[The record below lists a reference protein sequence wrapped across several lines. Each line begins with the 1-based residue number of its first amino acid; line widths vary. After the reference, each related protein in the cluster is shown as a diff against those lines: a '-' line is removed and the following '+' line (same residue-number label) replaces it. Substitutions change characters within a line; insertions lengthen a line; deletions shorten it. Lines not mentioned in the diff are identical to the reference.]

1 MKLTFRFLV
10 FLLCF
15 FSSFA
20 QTKITLKGKLI
31 DKETS
36 TPIEDATVYIT
47 TVKDSTMINYTVS
60 DKNGIFKFETK
71 KIGVPFFLSISA
83 TGYQNHKIKENSG
96 TENKDFG
103 VFSILKNHIELSE
116 VVVKAE
122 APPVKIKKDTLEF
135 NAASFKVRPDAN
147 VEALIRQL
155 PGVQID
161 ENKTITING
170 KVVDKIL
177 VNGKPFFSEDGKIAI
192 QNLSAD
198 MVKKVQVSNTKSK
211 EEEMT
216 KQDSSSN
223 TSTIN
228 LTLKEDK
235 NKGVFGK
242 FMGGYGT
249 DDRYESSGIA
259 SYFKNKRRV
268 TAIVSSNNINATG
281 FSMDDV
287 FDNMGG
293 GRNNGGMRVMMGG
306 PGNNSAPTGITRSA
320 TAGLNYDDEWIKDL
334 SAHTSYNYKNLDNEN
349 RNKSSKA
356 EFLPTG
362 NIFTESESASNQL
375 TEGHNLSTEFQY
387 KINDNTN
394 IYLNPSFAK
403 TTTTSNS
410 AYQASSRDDNN
421 DLMNENSG
429 KTNSYSDSGNFNN
442 FMGFFRSFKKKGRYF
457 NASMQNNNSRNEYNS
472 ISNSA
477 TLFYQ
482 NATPDD
488 IRNQNVLSERSN
500 DNLSFNLSYSEPITD
515 SLSVSVGVRTNWSKS
530 KDYRNTFDFDTA
542 TGRYSDKNELRS
554 NYFETKSSRFSPT
567 AGLVIRK
574 KKLNLW
580 AMLGTYF
587 VEADNFSD
595 YLNSKTNLSKN
606 YALPEGNLNFSYNF
620 SKTKNLRAYY
630 YRQYSLPLAQQILPV
645 ANLSNP
651 LNTYI
656 GNSNLDIGKSH
667 YANFNYG
674 NQNTASLSGFSIYLN
689 VNYSDSSIASTSVYD
704 ENGKQKTTYVN
715 ISGNYNLNLGANWD
729 KTIKKEQNT
738 FKYSLRLNT
747 GYDFQKGFTN
757 AEMYTAQI
765 KSVSP
770 GVSFSYDYGYF
781 FTLRPSYN
789 FTFRKT
795 DYTNYRIDEVS
806 NREHNFKI
814 EATNYIHKQ
823 WVFGND
829 FGYNYNSNISG
840 GFKKDFYLWNAS
852 LSYKTKEDQWIFK
865 VKAYDI
871 LDQNQSAT
879 RSISATSVTDS
890 QNMVLKRYGMFS
902 ITYKF
907 KKFGMKL
914 EEEKPNE
921 KAPEK
926 APEKTPVKV
935 NEKK

>member
-1 MKLTFRFLV
+1 MKLSFNFL
-10 FLLCF
+10 FLLFVC

-20 QTKITLKGKLI
+20 QSTITLKGKILK
-31 DKETS
+31 DNS
-36 TPIEDATVYIT
+36 QSPIESATIYLIRA
-47 TVKDSTMINYTVS
+47 KDSSMVNYTIS
-60 DKNGIFKFETK
+60 DKNGIFKLETK
-71 KIGVPFFLSISA
+71 KMDEKFVLKISGE
-83 TGYQNHKIKENSG
+83 GYQDFSQSIEKIN
-96 TENKDFG
+96 TNKDFG
-103 VFSILKNHIELSE
+103 LLYLTEKINELNE
-116 VVVKAE
+116 VVIKSA
-122 APPVKIKKDTLEF
+122 ASPVRVKKDTLEF

-155 PGVQID
+155 PGAQID

-177 VNGKPFFSEDGKIAI
+177 VNGKPFFDEDGKIAV

-198 MVKKVQVSNTKSK
+198 MVKKVQVSNTKTK

-216 KQDSSSN
+216 KQESSSN

-235 NKGVFGK
+235 NKGIFGK

-259 SYFKNKRRV
+259 SYFKNKRRI
-268 TAIVSSNNINATG
+268 TALVSSNNINATG

-293 GRNNGGMRVMMGG
+293 GRNNGGMRVIMGG
-306 PGNNSAPTGITRSA
+306 SSNSAPRGITRST
-320 TAGLNYDDEWIKDL
+320 TAGLNYDDEWIKKFN
-334 SAHTSYNYKNLDNEN
+334 SHIAYNYKNLDNEN
-349 RNKSSKA
+349 RNKSSRA

-362 NIFTESESASNQL
+362 NIFTESESVSNQL
-375 TEGHNLSTEFQY
+375 TEGHNITTEFQY
-387 KINDNTN
+387 KINDRTN
-394 IYLNPSFAK
+394 IYLTPSFAK
-403 TTTTSNS
+403 STTTGNS
-410 AYQASSRDDNN
+410 ASQSSARDDNN
-421 DLMNENSG
+421 DLMNETSSKSNY
-429 KTNSYSDSGNFNN
+429 YSDSGNFNN
-442 FMGFFRSFKKKGRYF
+442 YMGFFKSFKKKGRYF
-457 NASMQNNNSRNEYNS
+457 NASMQNNNSRNESNS

-488 IRNQNVLSERSN
+488 IRNQNVLSESVN
-500 DNLSFNLSYSEPITD
+500 DNLFINLSYSEPITD
-515 SLSVSVGVRTNWSKS
+515 SLSVSVGVTTNWRKS
-530 KDYRNTFDFDTA
+530 IDDRDTFDFDAA
-542 TGRYSDKNELRS
+542 TGKYSDKNELRS
-554 NYFETKSSRFSPT
+554 NYFETQSTRFSPT
-567 AGLVIRK
+567 AGFTIRK
-574 KKLNLW
+574 KKLNVW
-580 AMLGTYF
+580 ASLGTYF
-587 VEADNFSD
+587 VEADNYSD
-595 YLNSKTNLSKN
+595 YLNTKTNLSKN
-606 YALPEGNLNFSYNF
+606 YALPEGNLNINYNF
-620 SKTKNLRAYY
+620 SRTKNLRAYY
-630 YRQYSLPLAQQILPV
+630 YRQYSLPSAQQILPV

-651 LNTYI
+651 LNTI
-656 GNSNLDIGKSH
+656 VGNSNLDIGKSH
-667 YANFNYG
+667 YASFNYG
-674 NQNTASLSGFSIYLN
+674 NQNTASLSGFSIYSN
-689 VNYSDSSIASTSVYD
+689 ANYYDSSIASTSIYD
-704 ENGKQKTTYVN
+704 ENGKQRTTYVN

-729 KTIKKEQNT
+729 KTVKKEQNT
-738 FKYSLRLNT
+738 FKYSFKLNT
-747 GYDFQKGFTN
+747 GYEFQKGFTN
-757 AEMYTAQI
+757 VQLYSAQI

-795 DYTNYRIDEVS
+795 DYSNYRIDEAS

-823 WVFGND
+823 WVIGND

-840 GFKKDFYLWNAS
+840 GFKKDFYLWNTS

-865 VKAYDI
+865 VKVYDI

-890 QNMVLKRYGMFS
+890 QNTVLKRYGMFS

-914 EEEKPNE
+914 EEEKPTE
-921 KAPEK
+921 KPTEK
-926 APEKTPVKV
+926 APEKTAEKAP
-935 NEKK
+935 EKK

>member
-1 MKLTFRFLV
+1 M
-10 FLLCF
+10 
-15 FSSFA
+15 FSFYANA
-20 QTKITLKGKLI
+20 QSKIILKGKLI

-36 TPIEDATVYIT
+36 KPIEDATVYIT
-47 TVKDSTMINYTVS
+47 TVKDSTMMNYSVS
-60 DKNGIFKFETK
+60 DKNGVFKIETK
-71 KIGVPFFLSISA
+71 KITVPFFLKIAA
-83 TGYQNHKIKENSG
+83 TGYQNHQIKENSG

-103 VFSILKNHIELSE
+103 VLSILNKQIELSE
-116 VVVKAE
+116 VVIKNE

-155 PGVQID
+155 PGAQID

-177 VNGKPFFSEDGKIAI
+177 VNGKPFFNEDGKIAI

-198 MVKKVQVSNTKSK
+198 MVKKVQVSNTKTK

-223 TSTIN
+223 TSTLN

-259 SYFKNKRRV
+259 SYFKNKRRI
-268 TAIVSSNNINATG
+268 TAIFSSNNINATG

-293 GRNNGGMRVMMGG
+293 GRNNGGMRFMGG
-306 PGNNSAPTGITRSA
+306 GGGNSTPTGITRST

-349 RNKSSKA
+349 RNKTSRA

-375 TEGHNLSTEFQY
+375 TEGHNLATEFQY
-387 KINDNTN
+387 KINDKTN

-429 KTNSYSDSGNFNN
+429 ISNSHSDSENFQNW
-442 FMGFFRSFKKKGRYF
+442 MGFFRSFKKKGRYF
-457 NASMQNNNSRNEYNS
+457 NASLQNNNSRNEANS

-482 NATPDD
+482 DATPDD
-488 IRNQNVLSERSN
+488 IRNQNVLSERAN
-500 DNLSFNLSYSEPITD
+500 DNFYLNLSYSEPITD
-515 SLSVSVGVRTNWSKS
+515 SLSLSVGVRTNWSKS
-530 KDYRNTFDFDTA
+530 IDDTDTFDFDAA

-554 NYFETKSSRFSPT
+554 NYFETKSTRISPT
-567 AGLVIRK
+567 AGLIIRK

-580 AMLGTYF
+580 ASLGTYF
-587 VEADNFSD
+587 VEADNHSD
-595 YLNSKTNLSKN
+595 YLNTKTNLSKN
-606 YALPEGNLNFSYNF
+606 YALPEANVNFNYNF
-620 SKTKNLRAYY
+620 SKTKNVRAYY
-630 YRQYSLPLAQQILPV
+630 YRGYSLPSAQQILPV

-656 GNSNLDIGKSH
+656 GNSNLDIGKNH
-667 YANFNYG
+667 YANFNFG
-674 NQNTASLSGFSIYLN
+674 NQNTANLSGYSIYSN
-689 VNYSDSSIASTSVYD
+689 ANYYDSSIASTSVYD

-715 ISGNYNLNLGANWD
+715 ISGNYNFNFGANWD
-729 KTIKKEQNT
+729 KTVKKEQNT
-738 FKYSLRLNT
+738 FKYSFKLNT
-747 GYDFQKGFTN
+747 GYEFQKGFTN
-757 AEMYTAQI
+757 AELYTARI

-789 FTFRKT
+789 FTFRQT
-795 DYTNYRIDEVS
+795 DYTNYRIDEAS

-823 WVFGND
+823 WVLGND

-865 VKAYDI
+865 VKVYDI

-879 RSISATSVTDS
+879 RNISATSVTDS
-890 QNMVLKRYGMFS
+890 QNTVLKRYGMFS

-914 EEEKPNE
+914 EEEKAPE
-921 KAPEK
+921 KAAEKVPVKAPEK
-926 APEKTPVKV
+926 K
-935 NEKK
+935 

>member
-1 MKLTFRFLV
+1 MKLTFS
-10 FLLCF
+10 FLLLLFCC

-20 QTKITLKGKLI
+20 QNTITLKGKILK
-31 DKETS
+31 DKS
-36 TPIEDATVYIT
+36 QSPIESATIYLVRS
-47 TVKDSTMINYTVS
+47 KDSSMVNYTIS
-60 DKNGIFKFETK
+60 DKNGLFKLETK
-71 KIGVPFFLSISA
+71 KMDEKFVLKISGE
-83 TGYQNHKIKENSG
+83 GYQDFSQNIEKINTS
-96 TENKDFG
+96 KDFG
-103 VFSILKNHIELSE
+103 QLYLTEKINELNE
-116 VVVKAE
+116 VVIKSA
-122 APPVKIKKDTLEF
+122 APPVRVKKDTLEF

-155 PGVQID
+155 PGAQID

-177 VNGKPFFSEDGKIAI
+177 VNGKPFFNEDGKIAI

-198 MVKKVQVSNTKSK
+198 MVKKVQVSNTKTK

-216 KQDSSSN
+216 KQESSSN
-223 TSTIN
+223 TSTLN

-259 SYFKNKRRV
+259 SYFKDKRRI

-293 GRNNGGMRVMMGG
+293 GRNNGGMRFTGSGG
-306 PGNNSAPTGITRSA
+306 GNSTPTGITRST

-334 SAHTSYNYKNLDNEN
+334 SAHAAYNYKNLDNEN
-349 RNKSSKA
+349 RNKSSRA

-375 TEGHNLSTEFQY
+375 TEGHNLATEFQY
-387 KINDNTN
+387 KINDRTN
-394 IYLNPSFAK
+394 IYLNPSFAQ
-403 TTTTSNS
+403 TSTTSNY
-410 AYQASSRDDNN
+410 AYKASSRDDNN
-421 DLMNENSG
+421 DLMNENSSIS
-429 KTNSYSDSGNFNN
+429 NSHSNSENYQNW
-442 FMGFFRSFKKKGRYF
+442 MGFFRSFKKKGRYF
-457 NASMQNNNSRNEYNS
+457 NASLQNNNSRNEANS

-477 TLFYQ
+477 TFFYQ
-482 NATPDD
+482 DATPDD
-488 IRNQNVLSERSN
+488 IRNQNVLSARAN
-500 DNLSFNLSYSEPITD
+500 DNFYFNLSYSEPITD
-515 SLSVSVGVRTNWSKS
+515 SLSLSVGVRANWSKS
-530 KDYRNTFDFDTA
+530 KDDTNTFDFDAA
-542 TGRYSDKNELRS
+542 TGKYSDRNELRS
-554 NYFETKSSRFSPT
+554 NYFESKSTRISPN

-574 KKLNLW
+574 KKLNVW

-587 VEADNFSD
+587 VEADNYSN
-595 YLNSKTNLSKN
+595 YLNIKTNLSKN
-606 YALPEGNLNFSYNF
+606 YALPEANFNFNYNF

-630 YRQYSLPLAQQILPV
+630 YRGYSLPSAQQILPV

-651 LNTYI
+651 LNTVV
-656 GNSNLDIGKSH
+656 GNSNLDIGKNH

-674 NQNTASLSGFSIYLN
+674 NQNTARLTGLSIYSN
-689 VNYSDSSIASTSVYD
+689 ASYYDSSIASTSVYD
-704 ENGKQKTTYVN
+704 ENGKQRTTYVN

-729 KTIKKEQNT
+729 KTVKKEQNT
-738 FKYSLRLNT
+738 FKYSFRLNT
-747 GYDFQKGFTN
+747 GYEFQKGFTN
-757 AEMYTAQI
+757 AELYTARI
-765 KSVSP
+765 KSLSP

-795 DYTNYRIDEVS
+795 DYSNYRIDEAS

-823 WVFGND
+823 WVIGND

-840 GFKKDFYLWNAS
+840 GFKKDFYLWNTS

-865 VKAYDI
+865 VKVYDI

-890 QNMVLKRYGMFS
+890 QNTVLKRYGMFS

-914 EEEKPNE
+914 EEEKPAE

-926 APEKTPVKV
+926 AAEKTPAKAP
-935 NEKK
+935 EKK

>member
-1 MKLTFRFLV
+1 MKITFSFLLL
-10 FLLCF
+10 LLCF

-20 QTKITLKGKLI
+20 QNTITLKGKILK
-31 DKETS
+31 DKTQS
-36 TPIEDATVYIT
+36 PIESATIYLIRS
-47 TVKDSTMINYTVS
+47 KDSSMVNYTIS
-60 DKNGIFKFETK
+60 DKNGLFKLETK
-71 KIGVPFFLSISA
+71 KMDEKFVLKISGDGYEDFSQSIE
-83 TGYQNHKIKENSG
+83 KIN
-96 TENKDFG
+96 TNKDFG
-103 VFSILKNHIELSE
+103 QLYLTEKINELDE
-116 VVVKAE
+116 VVIKSA
-122 APPVKIKKDTLEF
+122 APPVRVKKDTLEF

-155 PGVQID
+155 PGAQID

-216 KQDSSSN
+216 KQESSSN

-235 NKGVFGK
+235 NKGIFGK

-249 DDRYESSGIA
+249 DDRYESSGIV
-259 SYFKNKRRV
+259 SYFKNKRRI

-293 GRNNGGMRVMMGG
+293 GRNNGGMRVIMGG
-306 PGNNSAPTGITRSA
+306 STNSAPRGITRST
-320 TAGLNYDDEWIKDL
+320 TAGLNYDDEWIKNFNSHIAYD
-334 SAHTSYNYKNLDNEN
+334 YKNLDNEN
-349 RNKSSKA
+349 RNKSSRA

-362 NIFTESESASNQL
+362 NIFTESQSVSNQL
-375 TEGHNLSTEFQY
+375 TESHNITTEFQY
-387 KINDNTN
+387 KINDRTN
-394 IYLNPSFAK
+394 IYLTPSFAK
-403 TTTTSNS
+403 STTTGNS
-410 AYQASSRDDNN
+410 ASQSSARDDNN
-421 DLMNENSG
+421 DLMNETSSKSNY
-429 KTNSYSDSGNFNN
+429 YSDSGNFNN
-442 FMGFFRSFKKKGRYF
+442 YMGVFKSFKKKGRYF
-457 NASMQNNNSRNEYNS
+457 NASMQNNNSRNESNS
-472 ISNSA
+472 ISKSA

-488 IRNQNVLSERSN
+488 IRNQNVLSERVN
-500 DNLSFNLSYSEPITD
+500 DNLFFNLSYSEPITD
-515 SLSVSVGVRTNWSKS
+515 SLSVSVGVTTNWRKS
-530 KDYRNTFDFDTA
+530 IDDRDTFDFDAA
-542 TGRYSDKNELRS
+542 TGKYSDKNELRS
-554 NYFETKSSRFSPT
+554 NYFETQSTRFSPT
-567 AGLVIRK
+567 AGFTIRK
-574 KKLNLW
+574 KKLNVW
-580 AMLGTYF
+580 ASLGTYF
-587 VEADNFSD
+587 VESDNYSD
-595 YLNSKTNLSKN
+595 YLSTKTNLSKN
-606 YALPEGNLNFSYNF
+606 YALPEGNLNINYYF

-630 YRQYSLPLAQQILPV
+630 YRQYSLPSAQQILPV

-651 LNTYI
+651 LNTI
-656 GNSNLDIGKSH
+656 VGNSNLDIGKSH
-667 YANFNYG
+667 YASFNYG
-674 NQNTASLSGFSIYLN
+674 NQNTASLTGFSVYSN
-689 VNYSDSSIASTSVYD
+689 ANYYDSSIASTSIYD
-704 ENGKQKTTYVN
+704 ANGKQRTTYVN
-715 ISGNYNLNLGANWD
+715 ISENYNLNLGANWD
-729 KTIKKEQNT
+729 KTVKKEQNT
-738 FKYSLRLNT
+738 FKYSFRLNT
-747 GYDFQKGFTN
+747 GYEFQKGFTN
-757 AEMYTAQI
+757 AQLYTAQI

-795 DYTNYRIDEVS
+795 DYSNYRIDEAS

-840 GFKKDFYLWNAS
+840 GFKKDFYLWNTS

-865 VKAYDI
+865 VKVYDI

-879 RSISATSVTDS
+879 RSISATSVVDS

-921 KAPEK
+921 KVPEK
-926 APEKTPVKV
+926 ASEKAPVKV